1 MKKHFTLLNLA
12 ITVLLSSASLIA
24 SAAVVTVTGPSKDAL
39 TTPPAQASDVSKV
52 YCYGSKIILTGPT
65 DVTGNK
71 YEWYKID
78 NTGTKQLVKEGINGD
93 NGFEDQSTDAGYYDY
108 QLVVINAAGCSSAI
122 SNIQKV
128 YVLPD
133 LSLSL
138 NTAGPICSSSQTTVT
153 LALQSPLPSGY
164 TYNYQWYRNG
174 TAITTTQGTQPTYDV
189 AENTATSGTPILYK
203 LRVTFVLSTGCYKES
218 ADSQITVVNP
228 PATPTISFN

>member
-1 MKKHFTLLNLA
+1 MKKNLTLLNLV
-12 ITVLLSSASLIA
+12 ITVLLSSVSAIA
-24 SAAVVTVTGPSKDAL
+24 AAAAVTVTGPSKDAV
-39 TTPPAQASDVSKV
+39 TSPPTQASDVAKV
-52 YCYGSKIILTGPT
+52 YCYGSLITLTGPT

-93 NGFEDQSTDAGYYDY
+93 NVLTDQSTDAGYYDY

-122 SNIQKV
+122 TAIQKV

-133 LSLSL
+133 LPLTL
-138 NTAGPICSSSQTTVT
+138 NSASPICSSSQTTAT
-153 LALQSPLPSGY
+153 LALTSTLPAGY

-174 TAITTTQGTQPTYDV
+174 TPIATTQGTQPTYDV
-189 AENTATSGTPILYK
+189 KENTATSGTPILYK
-203 LRVTFVLSTGCYKES
+203 VRVSFALNTACYKES
-218 ADSQITVVNP
+218 NDSQITVVNP